1 MQEPVRGVADD
12 FEMLS
17 RAFELAAA
25 AFEAAADVAADF
37 RSSNGTEDFP
47 GEPSDAYLRLL
58 EEALELYGKTTD
70 GATTLMTLARERLAL
85 NASDGSIASARS
97 RIAKRARRIEAR
109 AKPLFERLRTM
120 PLDSPRLRGEAR
132 RALRAWRLRAESSR
146 SGAHRVAP
154 PLKEFATSLESDVFE
169 PLLALHTH
177 LTSTC
182 SIEVSTAEGHE
193 RSQSFG
199 TSVAVLKSSD
209 DPVLRRTT
217 FEALNSWMAS
227 HASSFADLLN
237 AVTGFRVK
245 LVEADEDV
253 RLAGDVYG
261 AALRMQRTEREIFVA
276 MTEALDERIEDVREA
291 VRLRSRRLGVPAMR
305 VAHLLCP
312 LPDRRWGPGRG
323 PEVMRADIAR
333 VFGRTDPGFAA
344 FVEEAHEKG
353 WINAQTL
360 PMKAGGGWCDNM
372 PAAGAVRII
381 ANTFPNVA
389 GEAQMTHLLG
399 AGHLH
404 RVLQRCSAGERL
416 VPLSMI
422 ELAGNVYETLL
433 VRGLEAE
440 AAASGDEAE
449 EPLLWLMLQRISNLL
464 LAVSARHRLL
474 ARIYRE
480 RGDRVL
486 SAAELNVLSD
496 ESWRH
501 YFGDSTLETDRY
513 VWVHKPHFY
522 RQGTLFYDWQYV
534 LGFLVSNLVA
544 RRLRE
549 LEDPEAGRR
558 ALEAMWLD
566 AGSSTMRE
574 LLVRHAAVGRAAGLD
589 PRSRAFW
596 HEALDEALTPVA
608 RYRAFLEKRE
618 ARVPSGP

>member
-1 MQEPVRGVADD
+1 
-12 FEMLS
+12 
-17 RAFELAAA
+17 
-25 AFEAAADVAADF
+25 
-37 RSSNGTEDFP
+37 
-47 GEPSDAYLRLL
+47 
-58 EEALELYGKTTD
+58 
-70 GATTLMTLARERLAL
+70 
-85 NASDGSIASARS
+85 
-97 RIAKRARRIEAR
+97 
-109 AKPLFERLRTM
+109 
-120 PLDSPRLRGEAR
+120 
-132 RALRAWRLRAESSR
+132 
-146 SGAHRVAP
+146 
-154 PLKEFATSLESDVFE
+154 
-169 PLLALHTH
+169 
-177 LTSTC
+177 
-182 SIEVSTAEGHE
+182 
-193 RSQSFG
+193 
-199 TSVAVLKSSD
+199 
-209 DPVLRRTT
+209 
-217 FEALNSWMAS
+217 MAS

-245 LVEADEDV
+245 LVEADEDI

-291 VRLRSRRLGVPAMR
+291 ARLRSRRLGVPAMR

-353 WINAQTL
+353 RINAQTL

-534 LGFLVSNLVA
+534 LGFLVSNLVRVACANSKIPRRDAA
-544 RRLRE
+544 RWRRCGSMRGLRRCGNSSCGMRPSDGRRGSTRDRALFGTKRSTRRSRPWRVIGRSSKNAKRVCRAVLEPVRTPTTESIASRPLVDRLRST
-549 LEDPEAGRR
+549 R
-558 ALEAMWLD
+558 ACAPPFAKLGLVRARFD
-566 AGSSTMRE
+566 SARFSPDSDGSSCF
-574 LLVRHAAVGRAAGLD
+574 AAS
-589 PRSRAFW
+589 PSRAFRTFF
-596 HEALDEALTPVA
+596 HHSV
-608 RYRAFLEKRE
+608 
-618 ARVPSGP
+618 

>member
-1 MQEPVRGVADD
+1 
-12 FEMLS
+12 
-17 RAFELAAA
+17 
-25 AFEAAADVAADF
+25 
-37 RSSNGTEDFP
+37 
-47 GEPSDAYLRLL
+47 
-58 EEALELYGKTTD
+58 
-70 GATTLMTLARERLAL
+70 
-85 NASDGSIASARS
+85 
-97 RIAKRARRIEAR
+97 
-109 AKPLFERLRTM
+109 
-120 PLDSPRLRGEAR
+120 
-132 RALRAWRLRAESSR
+132 
-146 SGAHRVAP
+146 
-154 PLKEFATSLESDVFE
+154 
-169 PLLALHTH
+169 
-177 LTSTC
+177 
-182 SIEVSTAEGHE
+182 
-193 RSQSFG
+193 
-199 TSVAVLKSSD
+199 
-209 DPVLRRTT
+209 
-217 FEALNSWMAS
+217 MAS

-245 LVEADEDV
+245 LVEADEDM

-261 AALRMQRTEREIFVA
+261 AALRMQCTEREIFVA

-291 VRLRSRRLGVPAMR
+291 ARLRSRRLGVPAMR

-353 WINAQTL
+353 RINAQTL

-513 VWVHKPHFY
+513 
-522 RQGTLFYDWQYV
+522 DWQYV